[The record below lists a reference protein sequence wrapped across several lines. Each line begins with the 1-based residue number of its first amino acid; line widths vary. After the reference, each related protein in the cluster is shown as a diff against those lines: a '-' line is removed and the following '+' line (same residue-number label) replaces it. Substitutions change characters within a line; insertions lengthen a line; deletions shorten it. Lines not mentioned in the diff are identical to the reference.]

1 MIKEWLNDA
10 KNWLADKFSYNRE
23 IFSFEKKEITELFEL
38 KYILIVVAS
47 FFLAVI
53 IGMVYGFRE
62 GNLPENKNRV
72 VYVKISP
79 GMNAREIGALLET
92 KRVIANSNR
101 FWLLAKFRGY
111 ESSFLAGS
119 YKFHEGAGT
128 EAALNKLKS
137 GEMDE
142 IKIVVPEGFTVKDIA
157 KRLESEG
164 VAKSDVFLQKAKN
177 FRPYDY
183 IEKRNDVDFAAEGF
197 LFPATYKFDSDIT
210 EDEILNTMAKT
221 FDHRL
226 TKAMRDRAK
235 EMNLS
240 IYKLIT
246 MASLIEKEAKFK
258 EDQPIIAQVFYKR
271 LSLNM
276 PLQSDATLQYLMDA
290 PKEDVS
296 LSDTELESPYNTY
309 QNAGLP
315 PGPVANPGEEAI
327 NAALYPADT
336 DYLYFVADREGHNHY
351 TYNYS
356 DHLDKVHEVR

>member
-1 MIKEWLNDA
+1 MIKEWLNNA
-10 KNWLADKFSYNRE
+10 KNWLEDKFSLTDE
-23 IFSFEKKEITELFEL
+23 IFSFDKNEFTKLFKL
-38 KYILIVVAS
+38 KYILLFVAI
-47 FFLAVI
+47 FFSAVI
-53 IGMVYGFRE
+53 AGAIYGFRE
-62 GNLPENKNRV
+62 GNLPENPDRI
-72 VYVKISP
+72 VYVKITP
-79 GMNAREIGALLET
+79 GMNAKEIGALLEA
-92 KRVIANSNR
+92 KKVIANSNR

-111 ESSFLAGS
+111 ESSFLAGR
-119 YKFHEGAGT
+119 YKFHEGVGT

-157 KRLESEG
+157 KRLENEG
-164 VAKSDVFLQKAKN
+164 IARGDVFLKKAKD

-183 IEKRNDVDFAAEGF
+183 IEKKDDVDFAAEGF
-197 LFPATYKFDSDIT
+197 LFPATYKFDSDVT
-210 EDEILNTMAKT
+210 EDEILSAMAKT

-226 TKAMRDRAK
+226 TKAMRYRAK

-240 IYKLIT
+240 IYELIT

-296 LSDTELESPYNTY
+296 LSDTKLESPYNTY
-309 QNAGLP
+309 QNSGLP
-315 PGPVANPGEEAI
+315 PGPVANPGEDAI

-336 DYLYFVADREGHNHY
+336 DYLYFVADRDGHNHY